1 MVARITASK
10 SIRVIL
16 YYNENKV
23 DEGEA
28 RLILASGFAGEA
40 EQLDRQQKLN
50 RFSHLLRLKPN
61 VKTNAVH
68 VTLNFHSSEKLGN
81 EKLQKI
87 GMEYMDRIGFGEQP
101 FLVYR
106 HLDAAHMHMHIVTTN
121 ITPQGQRIDLHNI
134 GAEKSEAAR
143 KEIEIEFDL
152 VRAESKEVA
161 VFPKIKKAEFKKV
174 KYGHLPTKRAI
185 SNVLTAVNR
194 DYKFTSLA
202 EYNAVLGCF
211 NVIAIRGEPDSAM
224 FERKGLMY
232 SVIGGKGQPVGVPIK
247 ASAFYI
253 KPTLRN
259 LEKRFAQH
267 NEKRKAYR
275 PDLKERI
282 DGLFASYRSVTRKR
296 FIKDAEKQG
305 IAVLFRQNESGQVFG
320 VTYVDHKQ
328 KCVFNGSDLGKDYSA
343 KAIMERLA
351 SQTKPASLL
360 QPILRA
366 AKRIGRIENNL
377 SSSPS
382 TSQPSLLEDLLAST
396 QQDPSG
402 GIPKRKKKKKKQQQ
416 VSI

>member
-1 MVARITASK
+1 MRA
-10 SIRVIL
+10 IL

-23 DEGEA
+23 DQGEA
-28 RLILASGFAGEA
+28 RLILASGFAGDA

-68 VTLNFHSSEKLGN
+68 ITLNFHSQEKLED
-81 EKLQKI
+81 EKLQSI

-106 HLDAAHMHMHIVTTN
+106 HLDAAHTHMHIVTTN
-121 ITPQGQRIDLHNI
+121 ITYQGQRMDLHNI

-152 VRAESKEVA
+152 VRAENKKEHIST
-161 VFPKIKKAEFKKV
+161 KIKKAEFKKV

-211 NVIAIRGEPDSAM
+211 NVMAIRGEPDSAM
-224 FERKGLMY
+224 FKRKGLMY
-232 SVIGGKGQPVGVPIK
+232 SVINAKGRQVGVPIK

-253 KPTLRN
+253 KFTLRN
-259 LEKRFAQH
+259 LEKGFAQH
-267 NEKRKAYR
+267 NEKRKAFK
-275 PDLKERI
+275 PDLKKRI
-282 DGLFASYRSVTRKR
+282 DNLFISYRSVTRKR
-296 FIKDAEKQG
+296 FINDAEKQG
-305 IAVLFRQNESGQVFG
+305 IAVMFRQNENGQVFG

-343 KAIMERLA
+343 KAMMERLA
-351 SQTKPASLL
+351 SQTRPASLL

-366 AKRIGRIENNL
+366 AKRLGPIENNL

-382 TSQPSLLEDLLAST
+382 TTQPRLLEDLLAPT
-396 QQDPSG
+396 LQDTSG

>member
-1 MVARITASK
+1 MRA
-10 SIRVIL
+10 IL

-23 DEGEA
+23 DQNEA

-40 EQLDRQQKLN
+40 EKLDRQQKLK

-68 VTLNFHSSEKLGN
+68 ITLNFHSSEKLGDD
-81 EKLQKI
+81 KLQQI
-87 GMEYMDRIGFGEQP
+87 SMEYMERIGFGEQP

-106 HLDAAHMHMHIVTTN
+106 HFDAAHTHMHIVSTN
-121 ITPQGQRIDLHNI
+121 ITSQGQRIDLHNI
-134 GAEKSEAAR
+134 GAEKSEVAR
-143 KEIEIEFDL
+143 RAIEKEFEL
-152 VRAESKEVA
+152 VRAESKEELLA
-161 VFPKIKKAEFKKV
+161 PKIKKAELKKV
-174 KYGHLPTKRAI
+174 KHGHLPTKRAI

-247 ASAFYI
+247 ASTFYI

-259 LEKRFAQH
+259 LENRFAQH
-267 NEKRKAYR
+267 NEKRKAYK

-282 DGLFASYRSVTRKR
+282 DKLFTSYRSVTRKR

-343 KAIMERLA
+343 KAMMERLA
-351 SQTKPASLL
+351 SQTKPAGIL

-366 AKRIGRIENNL
+366 AKRIGPIENNL

-382 TSQPSLLEDLLAST
+382 TTQPRLLEDLLAPT
-396 QQDPSG
+396 LQDTSG
-402 GIPKRKKKKKKQQQ
+402 GKPKRKKKKKKQQQ

>member
-1 MVARITASK
+1 MRA
-10 SIRVIL
+10 IL

-23 DEGEA
+23 DHTEA
-28 RLILASGFAGEA
+28 RLILASGFAGDA
-40 EQLDRQQKLN
+40 EMLDRQQKLN

-68 VTLNFHSSEKLGN
+68 ITLNFHSQEKLGD
-81 EKLQKI
+81 EKLQSI

-101 FLVYR
+101 FLIYR
-106 HLDAAHMHMHIVTTN
+106 HLDAAHTHVHIVTTN
-121 ITPQGQRIDLHNI
+121 ITPQGQRIDVHNI
-134 GAEKSEAAR
+134 GAEQSEAAR
-143 KEIEIEFDL
+143 KVIEKEFNL
-152 VRAESKEVA
+152 VRAESKEENVY
-161 VFPKIKKAEFKKV
+161 PKIKKAEVKKV

-211 NVIAIRGEPDSAM
+211 NVMAIRGEPDSVM
-224 FERKGLMY
+224 FEKKGLMY
-232 SVIGGKGQPVGVPIK
+232 SVIDDKGRQVGVPIK

-259 LEKRFAQH
+259 LEKRFAAH
-267 NEKRKAYR
+267 NEKRKAYK
-275 PDLKERI
+275 PDLKKRI
-282 DGLFASYRSVTRKR
+282 DNLFTPYRSVTRKR
-296 FIKDAEKQG
+296 FINDAEKQG
-305 IAVLFRQNESGQVFG
+305 INVLFKQNENGQVFG

-343 KAIMERLA
+343 KAMMERLA
-351 SQTKPASLL
+351 SQTKPASFL
-360 QPILRA
+360 QPLLRA
-366 AKRIGRIENNL
+366 AKRTGPIEANL

-382 TSQPSLLEDLLAST
+382 TTQPSLLEDLLAPA

>member
-1 MVARITASK
+1 MRA
-10 SIRVIL
+10 IL

-23 DEGEA
+23 DQAKA
-28 RLILASGFAGEA
+28 RMILASGFAGYA
-40 EQLDRQQKLN
+40 QKLDRQQKLN

-68 VTLNFHSSEKLGN
+68 ITLNFHSKEKLADG
-81 EKLQKI
+81 KLQQI
-87 GMEYMDRIGFGEQP
+87 GMEYMERIGFGEQP

-106 HLDAAHMHMHIVTTN
+106 HLDAAHTHMHIVTTN
-121 ITPQGQRIDLHNI
+121 ITPQGQRMDLHNI

-143 KEIEIEFDL
+143 KGIEIEFDL
-152 VRAESKEVA
+152 VRAENKKEHVS
-161 VFPKIKKAEFKKV
+161 PKIKKAEFKKV

-185 SNVLTAVNR
+185 SNVLTSVNR

-202 EYNAVLGCF
+202 EYNAALGCF
-211 NVIAIRGEPDSAM
+211 NVMAIRGEPESAM

-232 SVIGGKGQPVGVPIK
+232 SVIDAKGRQVGVPIK

-259 LEKRFAQH
+259 LEKRFAGH
-267 NEKRKAYR
+267 NEKRKAYK
-275 PDLKERI
+275 PDLKKRI
-282 DGLFASYRSVTRKR
+282 DKLFTPYRSVTRKR
-296 FIKDAEKQG
+296 FINDAEKQG
-305 IAVLFRQNESGQVFG
+305 IAVMFRQNENGQVFG

-328 KCVFNGSDLGKDYSA
+328 KCVFNGSDLGKYYSA

-360 QPILRA
+360 QPLLRA
-366 AKRIGRIENNL
+366 AKRIGPIEANL
-377 SSSPS
+377 SASPS
-382 TSQPSLLEDLLAST
+382 TSQPSLLEDLLAPA

-402 GIPKRKKKKKKQQQ
+402 GIPKRKKKKKRQQQ
-416 VSI
+416 VTI